1 MLDVS
6 MKVDFSKNPIPFPHF
21 FNAFG
26 YAHRDYTYMSIKFMT
41 SFLPAAAVR
50 LWKRT
55 LFHPAHRAKIIIFPK
70 ILISG
75 LTF

>member
-26 YAHRDYTYMSIKFMT
+26 YAHCDYTYTKPTKKLIVILLQS
-41 SFLPAAAVR
+41 AAI
-50 LWKRT
+50 
-55 LFHPAHRAKIIIFPK
+55 FIIC
-70 ILISG
+70 G
-75 LTF
+75 CTAY